1 LTTLNTLLPGSSSSR
16 SPRRGT
22 SAAQSG
28 ILWRHLVGEYSLA
41 RSYWVHTVL
50 LGWGVAFAGGWALS
64 AIADRSTAR
73 SISMAVLVLEPLLFL
88 VWLWSMTGTTVSA
101 LRKLFTGPGRFWAIL
116 ALLVMALSA
125 VASARELHRLG
136 PALKE
141 HLQVALGKQ
150 PGDDFVVTVSG
161 DGRVVAFSG
170 GVNDGAAAAI
180 DKAIG
185 DAPQAGTLLLD
196 SPGGWIREGIRMAD
210 VVRRYRLN
218 TRVEHDCFSSC
229 TIVLLAGEN
238 RSAGPAATIGFHRGR
253 AVGESGD
260 AGRRPVPAEEAD
272 IYRKAGLGEAFVRRI
287 VATPNNSI
295 FIPTHSELLH
305 EDVLTR

>member
-1 LTTLNTLLPGSSSSR
+1 MPASSIHRSSR
-16 SPRRGT
+16 RSA
-22 SAAQSG
+22 SAARSG
-28 ILWRHLVGEYSLA
+28 FLWRHLVGEYSLA
-41 RSYWVHTVL
+41 RTYWVHTVL
-50 LGWGVAFAGGWALS
+50 LGWGVAFAGAWLLS

-73 SISMAVLVLEPLLFL
+73 SVSMAVLMLEPLLFL
-88 VWLWSMTGTTVSA
+88 VWLWSMTGTTVA
-101 LRKLFTGPGRFWAIL
+101 AIRKLFTGPGRLWAIL
-116 ALLVMALSA
+116 ALLAMALSL
-125 VASARELHRLG
+125 VASANELRRLG

-150 PGDDFVVTVSG
+150 PGDDFVVTLSR
-161 DGRVVAFSG
+161 DGRIFAFSG
-170 GVNDGAAAAI
+170 GVNDGAVTAI

-185 DAPQAGTLLLD
+185 DAPKVGTLLLD

-218 TRVEHDCFSSC
+218 TRVERDCFSSC

-238 RSAGPAATIGFHRGR
+238 RSAGPAAQIGFHRGR
-253 AVGESGD
+253 TIGEAASER
-260 AGRRPVPAEEAD
+260 GRPAPEEEAD
-272 IYRKAGLGEAFVRRI
+272 IYRKAGLREDFVRRI

-295 FIPTHSELLH
+295 FMPTRSELLH